1 MKYDNG
7 AVMDGIFRKIREYDS
22 IVLFRHRRV
31 DGDCVGATRGF
42 ERMLKLTWPEKRVR
56 ISDAQSSSRLAFAG
70 MEGILVPEEE
80 LKEALGI
87 VLDSADR
94 ERVSDKRFLSCREVI
109 KIDHHIEKDPYGDVN
124 WVEEER
130 SSVCEMCAA
139 FYSRYSDTLRLDGEG
154 AGYFFMGMVTDSGRF
169 RFSGTDGDTLRL
181 AGMLL
186 DLGVDTGRLYSN
198 LYLRDLNEWKYRA
211 WVYQNMTAAPGG
223 CVRIYI
229 DKKIRERFNLDAEAA
244 AAVVSLME
252 NIKGCLVW
260 LAFIETDGRGDPR
273 PPQEPLRPLR
283 RPGLPLARRRACL
296 CQRRHG
302 VFPGGGGP
310 PDGGSGR
317 DVRGIQKDAYGL
329 DVTPA
334 FWTESAG
341 EKTKI
346 SRRYGF

>member
-1 MKYDNG
+1 MKYENG
-7 AVMDGIFRKIREYDS
+7 AVMDEIFRKIREYDS

-70 MEGILVPEEE
+70 MEGKIVPEEE
-80 LKEALGI
+80 LKGSLGI
-87 VLDSADR
+87 VLDTADR

-130 SSVCEMCAA
+130 SSVCEMCAV
-139 FYSRYSDTLRLDGEG
+139 FYSRYSDALRLDSEG

-198 LYLRDLNEWKYRA
+198 LYLRGMNEWKYRA
-211 WVYQNMTAAPGG
+211 WVYENMAMAPGG

-229 DKKIRERFNLDAEAA
+229 DKKIRERFGLDAEAA

-252 NIKGCLVW
+252 NIRGCLIW
-260 LAFIETDGRGDPR
+260 LAFIETDGEDGEIRVR
-273 PPQEPLRPLR
+273 LRSR
-283 RPGLPLARRRACL
+283 SVRCDGLASRWR
-296 CQRRHG
+296 
-302 VFPGGGGP
+302 GGGHAFAS
-310 PDGGSGR
+310 GGT
-317 DVRGIQKDAYGL
+317 VY
-329 DVTPA
+329 
-334 FWTESAG
+334 
-341 EKTKI
+341 
-346 SRRYGF
+346 SREEADRLWAEADEMCAEYKRTHTDWM